1 MEVKVPNSISIEE
14 KAKDLQM
21 NVSEES
27 EELKKLINEMSIKLD
42 VKREG
47 TAAILAYSVVTIL
60 GILVVLPILFFFVY
74 RVLDPGLSDFIRSI
88 VPSLTTLLGLVF
100 GFYFSEKRL

>member
-1 MEVKVPNSISIEE
+1 MEVKVPNSISIRE

-21 NVSEES
+21 NVSEKS
-27 EELKKLINEMSIKLD
+27 DELEKLINKMSVKLD
-42 VKREG
+42 AKREG
-47 TAAILAYSVVTIL
+47 TATILAYSAVTIL
-60 GILVVLPILFFFVY
+60 GILVILPILFFFVY

-88 VPSLTTLLGLVF
+88 VPSITTLLGLVF